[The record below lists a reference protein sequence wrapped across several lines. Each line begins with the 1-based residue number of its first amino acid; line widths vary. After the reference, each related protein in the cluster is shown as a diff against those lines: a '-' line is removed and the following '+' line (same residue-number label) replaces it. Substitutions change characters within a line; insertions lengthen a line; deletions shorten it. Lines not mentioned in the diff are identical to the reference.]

1 MRTIGKTKTTFLCVF
16 QFAVSQ
22 QNPALLQSDAFLQ
35 AVPPTKTLLSL
46 LLLRQAQ
53 FSLCAQPERLPALI
67 NLSPLLLFNTLGA

>member
-1 MRTIGKTKTTFLCVF
+1 MRTIGKNETTFLCVF

-22 QNPALLQSDAFLQ
+22 QNPALLQPDAFLQ

-53 FSLCAQPERLPALI
+53 FSLCVQPERLLALI
-67 NLSPLLLFNTLGA
+67 NLSPLLLFSN